1 MRILMLTW
9 EYPPNVVGG
18 LGRHVAELAPALVQQ
33 GLQVRVITPVAKLTG
48 SGSSLEDGVMVYRLH
63 HPPLDKLGDFYQAV
77 REVNR
82 CISNDLNQMSQHYGQ
97 CDLIHV
103 HDWLTSFAG
112 IELQQSWG
120 CPLIATVHATERGR
134 YRGHLDSPLQ
144 QAIDNAERQLADR
157 AEQVIVCS
165 HHMANEVQYF
175 FQTPFDKLAVIPN
188 GVNIAELRGNH
199 SPVEL
204 AAFRAKYAAP
214 GEQLI
219 FTVSRLVYEKGVHLI
234 IQALPQV
241 LQECPQA
248 RLVIAGQGPEADN
261 LRRQAQNL
269 GVADRISFI
278 GFITDQERN
287 LFFKAADCA
296 VFASLYEP
304 FGIVALEAMALS
316 CPLVV
321 SDVGGF
327 SEVVKH
333 AETGIKV
340 YPGNVDSTAWGI
352 THALKNPTWV
362 GQLAVKAHQTVAE
375 LFNWPRI
382 AALTHDLYRR
392 IAKPPL
398 ARPR

>member
-1 MRILMLTW
+1 MRILMLAW

-33 GLQVRVITPVAKLTG
+33 GLQVRIITPVSKITD
-48 SGSSLEDGVMVYRLH
+48 SVSSTEDGVMVYRLH
-63 HPPLDKLGDFYQAV
+63 HPPLDTLGDFYQAV

-82 CISNDLNQMSQHYGQ
+82 RMSDYLNQMSQHYGQ
-97 CDLIHV
+97 CNLIHV

-112 IELQQSWG
+112 IELQQSWH

-144 QAIDNAERQLADR
+144 QAIDNAERELVGR
-157 AEQVIVCS
+157 AEHVIVCS
-165 HHMANEVQYF
+165 HHMATEVQYF
-175 FQTPFDKLAVIPN
+175 FQGSSDKLTVIPN
-188 GVNIAELRGNH
+188 GVNIAELQGNH
-199 SPVEL
+199 SPTDVAL
-204 AAFRAKYAAP
+204 FRAKYAAP

-234 IQALPQV
+234 IQALPQI

-248 RLVIAGQGPEADN
+248 RLVIAGRGPEAEN

-269 GVADRISFI
+269 DVAQRVNFI
-278 GFITDQERN
+278 GFVTDQERN
-287 LFFKAADCA
+287 LFFRAADCA

-304 FGIVALEAMALS
+304 FGIVALEAMALG

-340 YPGNVDSTAWGI
+340 YPDNVDSTAWGI
-352 THALKNPTWV
+352 THALKNPDWV
-362 GQLAVKAHQTVAE
+362 SQQAVNAHRTVAE

-382 AALTHDLYRR
+382 ATLTHDLYRR
-392 IAKPPL
+392 V
-398 ARPR
+398 ARPTPGGQ

>member
-1 MRILMLTW
+1 MHILMLTW

-18 LGRHVAELAPALVQQ
+18 LGRHVAELAPALVKE
-33 GLQVRVITPVAKLTG
+33 GLQVRIITPDTKLPA
-48 SGSSLEDGVMVYRLH
+48 SVSSTENGVMVYRLH
-63 HPPLDKLGDFYQAV
+63 HPPLDKLGDFYEAV
-77 REVNR
+77 HEVNR
-82 CISNDLNQMSQHYGQ
+82 RMYDYLYQMSQQYGQ

-112 IELQQSWG
+112 IQLQQNWN
-120 CPLIATVHATERGR
+120 CPLVATVHATERGR
-134 YRGHLDSPLQ
+134 YRGHLDSSLQ
-144 QAIDNAERQLADR
+144 QAIDNAERQLVDR
-157 AEQVIVCS
+157 AERVIVCS
-165 HHMANEVQYF
+165 HNMANEVQYF

-188 GVNIAELRGNH
+188 GVNITEMQGNH
-199 SPVEL
+199 SPADV

-214 GEQLI
+214 DEQLI

-234 IQALPQV
+234 IQAMPQV

-248 RLVIAGQGPEADN
+248 RLVIAGRGPEGNN
-261 LRRQAQNL
+261 LRRQAKNL

-278 GFITDQERN
+278 GFATDQERN
-287 LFFKAADCA
+287 LFFRAANCA
-296 VFASLYEP
+296 IFASLYEP
-304 FGIVALEAMALS
+304 FGIVALEAMALE

-333 AETGIKV
+333 AETGIKI
-340 YPGNVDSTAWGI
+340 YPDNVDSTAWGI
-352 THALKNPTWV
+352 THALKNPDWV
-362 GQLAVKAHQTVAE
+362 SKQASKAHQTVAE

-392 IAKPPL
+392 AT
-398 ARPR
+398 RPGRY